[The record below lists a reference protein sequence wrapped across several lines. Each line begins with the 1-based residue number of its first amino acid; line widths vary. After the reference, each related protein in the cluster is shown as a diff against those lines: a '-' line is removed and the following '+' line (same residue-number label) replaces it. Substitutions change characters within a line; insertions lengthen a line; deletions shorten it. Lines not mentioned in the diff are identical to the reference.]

1 MAFLYIKPF
10 ALLHCV
16 SAEMGQSLCGEE
28 ANFASHHATPRLLSL
43 IRSAAWRRSGISY
56 LPPPRVN
63 GLAPG
68 N

>member
-28 ANFASHHATPRLLSL
+28 ANLQATMQPH
-43 IRSAAWRRSGISY
+43 GCY
-56 LPPPRVN
+56 L
-63 GLAPG
+63 
-68 N
+68 